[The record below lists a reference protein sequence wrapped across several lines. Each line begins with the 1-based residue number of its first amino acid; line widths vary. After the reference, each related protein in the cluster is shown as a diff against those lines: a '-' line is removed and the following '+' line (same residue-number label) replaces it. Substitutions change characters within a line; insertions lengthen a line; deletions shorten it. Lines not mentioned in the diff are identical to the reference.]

1 MIYDVEHFS
10 KYLFAICI
18 AYLVWCLFSSL
29 VQILMVVQVVN
40 FLIVEFHFCFFFLS
54 LVLWILLS
62 SILDFFLALLMI
74 TLSILICLLKADV

>member
-1 MIYDVEHFS
+1 MIYDVEHLS

-18 AYLVWCLFSSL
+18 ASLVWCLFRSL
-29 VQILMVVQVVN
+29 VHILMVVQVVN
-40 FLIVEFHFCFFFLS
+40 FLIVEFRFCFFFP